1 MTPQEKAT
9 ELVEKFKPYVNG
21 YVGSSMLTNT
31 EYPESIL
38 SKAKE
43 CARIVVNE
51 MIDRL
56 TWHTDASD
64 LGNTIIAGDIEY
76 WYEVSQS
83 IKYNQNK

>member
-38 SKAKE
+38 RKAKE
-43 CARIVVNE
+43 CARIVANE

-56 TWHTDASD
+56 TWHTGASD
-64 LGNTIIAGDIEY
+64 LGNTIIAEDIEY
-76 WYEVSQS
+76 WYEVLQS